1 MACAAS
7 PGISTPSRLSEL
19 TRSSLLLERTGR
31 PGRGPW
37 RQPGGCPE
45 SVHRSADSAV
55 AVAVAVGGLLQLPY
69 LPPSLFPP
77 STMTMT
83 MARHQLI
90 SHLFDVLGSVK
101 MVVPTARRTA
111 RASASL
117 VAACMA
123 AETASAFISSP
134 KSQLSLLS
142 TLDDVHV
149 SSQQQRHPNSR
160 LKQRLEFLKL
170 PRPATSPLFLA
181 SNNNNN
187 GQDGGGADGKG
198 EGYKDGEALA
208 AEFYDLV
215 RSKES
220 SSSAPDENDFDDEKK
235 AEREE
240 YRRLLEQ
247 QRRIDEQEQQQQQ
260 RGPQSPEPKSPL
272 TPEEEAEI
280 RGRDAF
286 SNRREVSVSK
296 DGVVQSSSSSGASDR
311 QKKFTG
317 AGSSESP
324 RLDSMGSPSAGL
336 FSGRGG
342 SVFSYPD
349 GSVGGDAATPADA
362 GSSMMQREFNLVS
375 WASGAG
381 FYALAALLAVSL
393 AGVVYVGVTGGI
405 TDGSERFVGASE
417 FNVLGDFTQ
426 EGNGITPE
434 DWKDVVPPKM
444 EGTSVWL

>member
-1 MACAAS
+1 
-7 PGISTPSRLSEL
+7 
-19 TRSSLLLERTGR
+19 
-31 PGRGPW
+31 
-37 RQPGGCPE
+37 
-45 SVHRSADSAV
+45 
-55 AVAVAVGGLLQLPY
+55 
-69 LPPSLFPP
+69 
-77 STMTMT
+77 MT
-83 MARHQLI
+83 
-90 SHLFDVLGSVK
+90 
-101 MVVPTARRTA
+101 
-111 RASASL
+111 
-117 VAACMA
+117 

-142 TLDDVHV
+142 TLDDV
-149 SSQQQRHPNSR
+149 QQRRPNSR

-187 GQDGGGADGKG
+187 DQDGSGADGKD
-198 EGYKDGEALA
+198 EGYEEGEALA

-235 AEREE
+235 AEQEE

-247 QRRIDEQEQQQQQ
+247 QRRIDEQEQKQQQ
-260 RGPQSPEPKSPL
+260 RGSQSPEPKSPL

-296 DGVVQSSSSSGASDR
+296 DGVVQSSSSGGARDR
-311 QKKFTG
+311 RKKFTG
-317 AGSSESP
+317 AGTSEFP
-324 RLDSMGSPSAGL
+324 RLDSTGSPSAGL

-349 GSVGGDAATPADA
+349 GSVGGDAVTPADA
-362 GSSMMQREFNLVS
+362 RSSMMQREFNLVS

-381 FYALAALLAVSL
+381 FYALAALLVVSL
-393 AGVVYVGVTGGI
+393 AGVVYVGATGGI
-405 TDGSERFVGASE
+405 TDGSERFVEASE

>member
-7 PGISTPSRLSEL
+7 PGVPTPTRLSEL

-45 SVHRSADSAV
+45 SVHRSADS
-55 AVAVAVGGLLQLPY
+55 GRRWLLQLPY
-69 LPPSLFPP
+69 LPPDFS
-77 STMTMT
+77 
-83 MARHQLI
+83 I
-90 SHLFDVLGSVK
+90 SPIDNDDDDDTTPAHLFDVLGSVK

-117 VAACMA
+117 VAAACMTG
-123 AETASAFISSP
+123 ETASAFISSP

-149 SSQQQRHPNSR
+149 SSQQQRRPNSR

-181 SNNNNN
+181 SNNNND
-187 GQDGGGADGKG
+187 QDADGADGKN
-198 EGYKDGEALA
+198 EGYKEGEALA

>member
-1 MACAAS
+1 
-7 PGISTPSRLSEL
+7 
-19 TRSSLLLERTGR
+19 
-31 PGRGPW
+31 
-37 RQPGGCPE
+37 
-45 SVHRSADSAV
+45 
-55 AVAVAVGGLLQLPY
+55 
-69 LPPSLFPP
+69 
-77 STMTMT
+77 
-83 MARHQLI
+83 
-90 SHLFDVLGSVK
+90 

-117 VAACMA
+117 VAAACMT

-134 KSQLSLLS
+134 KSQLPLLP

-149 SSQQQRHPNSR
+149 SSQQQRRPNSR

-181 SNNNNN
+181 SNNNDD
-187 GQDGGGADGKG
+187 QDGSGADGKD
-198 EGYKDGEALA
+198 EGYEEGEALA

-220 SSSAPDENDFDDEKK
+220 SSSAPSDEDDFDDGKK

-240 YRRLLEQ
+240 YRRLIEQ
-247 QRRIDEQEQQQQQ
+247 QRRIDEQEETEQQQQQKQQ

-296 DGVVQSSSSSGASDR
+296 DGVVQSSSSGGASDR
-311 QKKFTG
+311 RKKFTG
-317 AGSSESP
+317 AGSSDSP

-362 GSSMMQREFNLVS
+362 RSSMMQREFNLVS

-393 AGVVYVGVTGGI
+393 AGVVYVGATGGI
-405 TDGSERFVGASE
+405 TDGSERFVEASE

>member
-1 MACAAS
+1 MAD
-7 PGISTPSRLSEL
+7 R
-19 TRSSLLLERTGR
+19 RSWHVPPR
-31 PGRGPW
+31 PAYR
-37 RQPGGCPE
+37 RQPDLANSLE
-45 SVHRSADSAV
+45 AV
-55 AVAVAVGGLLQLPY
+55 CCWNEPVARAAARGASLVAALKAFIVRRTVAVGAFAAPLSAPF
-69 LPPSLFPP
+69 S
-77 STMTMT
+77 
-83 MARHQLI
+83 I
-90 SHLFDVLGSVK
+90 SPLDNDDDDGTTPAHLFDVLGSVK

-117 VAACMA
+117 VAAACMT

-142 TLDDVHV
+142 TLDDVHL
-149 SSQQQRHPNSR
+149 SSQQQRRPNSR

-181 SNNNNN
+181 SNNNND
-187 GQDGGGADGKG
+187 QDDSGTDGKD
-198 EGYKDGEALA
+198 ERYEEGEALA

-220 SSSAPDENDFDDEKK
+220 SSSSSAPSDEDDFDDGKK

-240 YRRLLEQ
+240 YRRLIEQ
-247 QRRIDEQEQQQQQ
+247 QRRIDEQEHQQQQ
-260 RGPQSPEPKSPL
+260 RGSQSPEPKSPL

-296 DGVVQSSSSSGASDR
+296 DGVVQSSSSGGASDR
-311 QKKFTG
+311 RKKFTG

-324 RLDSMGSPSAGL
+324 RLDSTGSPSAGL

-349 GSVGGDAATPADA
+349 GSVGGDAVTPADA
-362 GSSMMQREFNLVS
+362 RSSMMQREFNLVS

-393 AGVVYVGVTGGI
+393 AGVVYVGATGGI
-405 TDGSERFVGASE
+405 TDGSERFVEASE

>member
-1 MACAAS
+1 
-7 PGISTPSRLSEL
+7 
-19 TRSSLLLERTGR
+19 
-31 PGRGPW
+31 
-37 RQPGGCPE
+37 
-45 SVHRSADSAV
+45 
-55 AVAVAVGGLLQLPY
+55 
-69 LPPSLFPP
+69 
-77 STMTMT
+77 
-83 MARHQLI
+83 
-90 SHLFDVLGSVK
+90 

-117 VAACMA
+117 VAAACMT

-142 TLDDVHV
+142 TLDDVRV
-149 SSQQQRHPNSR
+149 SSQQQRRPNSR

-181 SNNNNN
+181 SNNNINN
-187 GQDGGGADGKG
+187 DQDGSGADGKD
-198 EGYKDGEALA
+198 EGYEEGEALA

-220 SSSAPDENDFDDEKK
+220 SSSAPDENYFDDEKK

-247 QRRIDEQEQQQQQ
+247 QRRIDEQEQQQQQQ

-296 DGVVQSSSSSGASDR
+296 DGVVQSSSSGGASDR
-311 QKKFTG
+311 RKKFTG

-324 RLDSMGSPSAGL
+324 RLDSTGSPSAGL

-362 GSSMMQREFNLVS
+362 RSSMMQREFNLVS

-393 AGVVYVGVTGGI
+393 AGVVYVGATGGI
-405 TDGSERFVGASE
+405 TDGSERFVEASE

>member
-1 MACAAS
+1 MCRLARRIDAKTDLANSLEAVCCWNEPVARAAAR
-7 PGISTPSRLSEL
+7 GA
-19 TRSSLLLERTGR
+19 SLVAALKAFIVRRT
-31 PGRGPW
+31 
-37 RQPGGCPE
+37 
-45 SVHRSADSAV
+45 
-55 AVAVAVGGLLQLPY
+55 VAVGGFAAPLSD
-69 LPPSLFPP
+69 LPPDFS
-77 STMTMT
+77 
-83 MARHQLI
+83 I
-90 SHLFDVLGSVK
+90 SPIDNDDDDGTTPAHLFDVLGSVK

-117 VAACMA
+117 VAAACMT

-142 TLDDVHV
+142 TLDDV
-149 SSQQQRHPNSR
+149 QQRRPNSR

-187 GQDGGGADGKG
+187 DQDGSGADGKD
-198 EGYKDGEALA
+198 EGYEEGEALA

-235 AEREE
+235 AEQEE

-247 QRRIDEQEQQQQQ
+247 QRRIDEQEQKQQQ
-260 RGPQSPEPKSPL
+260 RGSQSPEPKSPL

-296 DGVVQSSSSSGASDR
+296 DGVVQSSSSGGARDR
-311 QKKFTG
+311 RKKFTG
-317 AGSSESP
+317 AGTSEFP
-324 RLDSMGSPSAGL
+324 RLDSTGSPSAGL

-349 GSVGGDAATPADA
+349 GSVGGDAVTPADA
-362 GSSMMQREFNLVS
+362 RSSMMQREFNLVS

-393 AGVVYVGVTGGI
+393 AGVVYVGATGGI
-405 TDGSERFVGASE
+405 TDGSERFVEASE

-444 EGTSVWL
+444 KGTSVWL

>member
-1 MACAAS
+1 M
-7 PGISTPSRLSEL
+7 
-19 TRSSLLLERTGR
+19 
-31 PGRGPW
+31 
-37 RQPGGCPE
+37 
-45 SVHRSADSAV
+45 
-55 AVAVAVGGLLQLPY
+55 
-69 LPPSLFPP
+69 
-77 STMTMT
+77 
-83 MARHQLI
+83 
-90 SHLFDVLGSVK
+90 VL
-101 MVVPTARRTA
+101 PTARRTA

-117 VAACMA
+117 VAACITV
-123 AETASAFISSP
+123 ETASAFISSP

-142 TLDDVHV
+142 TPDDIHV
-149 SSQQQRHPNSR
+149 SSQQRRPNSR
-160 LKQRLEFLKL
+160 LKLEFLKL

-181 SNNNNN
+181 SNNNNDQDDGSN
-187 GQDGGGADGKG
+187 GQD
-198 EGYKDGEALA
+198 EGYKEGEALA

-220 SSSAPDENDFDDEKK
+220 SSSAPSDENDFDDGKK

-247 QRRIDEQEQQQQQ
+247 QRRIDEQEEKGQQQQQQQQ
-260 RGPQSPEPKSPL
+260 RGSQSPEPKSPL

-296 DGVVQSSSSSGASDR
+296 DGVVQSSSSGGASGR
-311 QKKFTG
+311 RKKFTG

-324 RLDSMGSPSAGL
+324 RLDSTGSPSAGL

-349 GSVGGDAATPADA
+349 GSVGSDAATPADA
-362 GSSMMQREFNLVS
+362 RSSMMQREFNLVS

-393 AGVVYVGVTGGI
+393 AGVVYVGATGGI
-405 TDGSERFVGASE
+405 TDGSERFVEASE

-426 EGNGITPE
+426 EGNVITPE